1 MRAAR
6 YVYRKGRFDSKML
19 RDAPIVAAIRET
31 YECLQPSL
39 DHISHSTPQVV
50 RDALD
55 NNAFIFS
62 GFKTYHTMRELGL
75 SLTKDDRSIKPFAE
89 FSEEVKAIH
98 DRYNVRYLESEY
110 DHAVGSAL
118 MADRWHSSAPKSILE
133 YRTAGDGKVRPA
145 HEALDRTC
153 LPKEDKFWQDYFP
166 PNGWGC
172 RCDAVE
178 VLPETP
184 LSDPRSAWE
193 RGDAALR
200 GNKQEL
206 FRGNPGR
213 DLRLFPDKHPYY
225 GKRGISHCSIVKHS
239 NGRNEGECEVLKE
252 VEDAKL
258 LFEAQRLAQEK
269 SKKTREQIPMHDGVL
284 HKLRDAPAEAIL
296 MLRRSLEDVRV
307 HSYEDLNVQRWVC
320 DYDPKRDYAFDYAG
334 WAPCRRKSDGTRK
347 HQETYYFCYYTLD
360 LYGETYYV
368 HAKRHKRFK
377 AGDVIYTIEKKR
389 PFDLREETPP
399 ALPYD
404 ENKEE

>member
-6 YVYRKGRFDSKML
+6 YVYRKGHFERKML

-39 DHISHSTPQVV
+39 EHISHSTPQVV

-55 NNAFIFS
+55 NNAFVFS

-75 SLTKDDRSIKPFAE
+75 SLTKDDGSIKPFAE

-200 GNKQEL
+200 SNKQEL

-225 GKRGISHCSIVKHS
+225 GKRGISHCEIAKGGKGDECAVLGEVIKAK
-239 NGRNEGECEVLKE
+239 EGAKKISLTPEQKE
-252 VEDAKL
+252 HRKEI
-258 LFEAQRLAQEK
+258 QRLAKERFVGVSVDNGVRVEITGTGIKEMLNQPHEHYLAKNELLLDLPKLIKEAKYLGAYEDEGKKEWVVQTHLFETEIEGEK
-269 SKKTREQIPMHDGVL
+269 SWIIALENKQGEVL
-284 HKLRDAPAEAIL
+284 L
-296 MLRRSLEDVRV
+296 
-307 HSYEDLNVQRWVC
+307 HSI
-320 DYDPKRDYAFDYAG
+320 
-334 WAPCRRKSDGTRK
+334 SDSP
-347 HQETYYFCYYTLD
+347 HVAL
-360 LYGETYYV
+360 
-368 HAKRHKRFK
+368 
-377 AGDVIYTIEKKR
+377 KKR
-389 PFDLREETPP
+389 
-399 ALPYD
+399 
-404 ENKEE
+404 